1 MITKLKVQVIIA
13 NMVIAVEKKYVFL
26 SDIAIVV
33 VVVVVVVVAAA
44 AAAAFVSCCC
54 CCFCNHLL
62 ERSMLSVL
70 SVMLPPI
77 SFLETITEC
86 NWWI

>member
-26 SDIAIVV
+26 SDIAIV
-33 VVVVVVVVAAA
+33 A

-54 CCFCNHLL
+54 CCC
-62 ERSMLSVL
+62 
-70 SVMLPPI
+70 
-77 SFLETITEC
+77 FL
-86 NWWI
+86 

>member
-33 VVVVVVVVAAA
+33 VVVA
-44 AAAAFVSCCC
+44 AAAAFVSCCCCC

-62 ERSMLSVL
+62 ERSMLCFL